1 MNPQESHE
9 AGRAPDAPPAR
20 PPLSAGRK
28 VAWASAGVSE
38 NLLGS
43 GFASLAL
50 PVYNI
55 ILGVNPALIS
65 MGMAIPRLLDAFI
78 DPFIGNISDNART
91 RWGRRRPFI
100 FCGGILAAGLFAL
113 MWMPPRGVGEGVLVA
128 YFIGMAFLFY
138 LAYSVFVIPYNAMG
152 YELSYDYHER
162 TSLGAWRSF
171 FTAIAGLGVQWLYWL
186 SLQPVWGGDS
196 RTGVKWVGIAVGLLA
211 LLAVL
216 PAAFFSRSQCES
228 PRQPRIKML
237 HALRCAWT
245 NRPFRILLATSL
257 LVIIGFGCVGP
268 FALYILIFHV
278 SGGNQA
284 EGAKWAGVFGTAFS
298 LATFPMLPVITALSR
313 RFGKKA
319 TLIGAS
325 AISAAAS
332 LASLVLFSREHPW
345 LVILSGFLVAPA
357 GSCIWILLGSMT
369 ADCCDEDELASG
381 ARQEGLY
388 GAIYAF
394 VTKLCAAGV
403 TVLTGFLL
411 VFSGFQ
417 AGETPDGAVVLR
429 LRLMYA
435 IVPAALLLG
444 AAMTAA
450 FYPISEAHLLAI
462 RAQLD
467 ERRRITPA
475 SPPLP
480 SPQSRLS

>member
-1 MNPQESHE
+1 MNPQECRRTGHVS
-9 AGRAPDAPPAR
+9 DDSLAR
-20 PPLSAGRK
+20 PPLSTGRK
-28 VAWASAGVSE
+28 AAWASAGVSE

-43 GFASLAL
+43 GFTSLAL

-78 DPFIGNISDNART
+78 DPFIGNVSDNART

-100 FCGGILAAGLFAL
+100 LVGGILSSVLFAL
-113 MWMPPRGVGEGVLVA
+113 MWMPPRMSGEGMLFA
-128 YFIGMAFLFY
+128 YFLVMAFSFY

-162 TSLGAWRSF
+162 TGIGAWKSF
-171 FTAIAGLGVQWLYWL
+171 FNAIAGLGVQWLYWL
-186 SLQPVWGGDS
+186 SLQPLWGGDS
-196 RTGVKWVGIAVGLLA
+196 RTGVMRVGIAVGLVA
-211 LLAVL
+211 LLAIL
-216 PAAFFSRSQCES
+216 PAVFYSRSQCET
-228 PRQPRIKML
+228 PRQPRIRML
-237 HALRCAWT
+237 GALRSAWT

-268 FALYILIFHV
+268 FALYILIYHV
-278 SGGNQA
+278 SGGDQT

-298 LATFPMLPVITALSR
+298 LATFPMLPVITRVSR

-325 AISAAAS
+325 VISAGAS

-345 LVILSGFLVAPA
+345 LVVASGLLVAPA
-357 GSCIWILLGSMT
+357 GSCIWILLSSMT
-369 ADCCDEDELASG
+369 ADCCDEDEMTSG

-394 VTKLCAAGV
+394 VTKLCASGV
-403 TVLTGFLL
+403 TVLTGLLL
-411 VFSGFQ
+411 VISGFH
-417 AGETPDGAVVLR
+417 AGETPDESVVMR

-435 IVPAALLLG
+435 IVPAVLLFG
-444 AAMTAA
+444 AAITAA
-450 FYPISEAHLLAI
+450 FYPISEARLRDI
-462 RAQLD
+462 RAHLD
-467 ERRRITPA
+467 ERRRA
-475 SPPLP
+475 NSGLSDSP
-480 SPQSRLS
+480 